1 MVAITCNVHYY
12 ERDVNLEI
20 RGARLPLPANRSPSP
35 ASPGRKCSPAQM
47 QAHPYLLPALELDS
61 RQQGRLCST
70 SCRGRRRTLRDV
82 RRVNPKQK
90 FGSERKCLISATIL
104 QDNRDM
110 PNRAI
115 EFHDSTFD
123 SLERDGANVTLRF
136 SEAYIHESNG
146 EPGMAAGSGWVQE
159 VRIHIGGA
167 SLSGSTTKGQSRLT
181 WSKMGRYESS
191 EQACDWS

>member
-1 MVAITCNVHYY
+1 
-12 ERDVNLEI
+12 
-20 RGARLPLPANRSPSP
+20 
-35 ASPGRKCSPAQM
+35 
-47 QAHPYLLPALELDS
+47 
-61 RQQGRLCST
+61 
-70 SCRGRRRTLRDV
+70 
-82 RRVNPKQK
+82 
-90 FGSERKCLISATIL
+90 
-104 QDNRDM
+104 M

-167 SLSGSTTKGQSRLT
+167 SLSGEIPELPCDLWDGNIRLGGDLFRWSPFRSTTKGQSRLT